1 MLSGLVLLPALAA
14 SLIAGTLTYHIQP
27 SAGSRLALEVEKT
40 GLLSGKKHLF
50 VFERYRGK
58 LLYDRES
65 PENSRVELAIDGT
78 SAVCKDTWVKPKD
91 LKKILDTA
99 LHEMMAVEQYP
110 ELRFSSSRVARRAG
124 EEFEVT
130 GTLTVRGISRPVTVT
145 VTMRPSSGE
154 VLLFAGKAVIKL
166 KDYGLKP
173 PSAAL
178 GAVGTKN
185 EMMVDF
191 LVTATLASPVAGK
204 D

>member
-1 MLSGLVLLPALAA
+1 MRSGLVLLPAITA
-14 SLIAGTLTYHIQP
+14 SLIAGTIAYDIQP
-27 SAGSRLALEVEKT
+27 AAGSRLALEVEKT

-65 PENSRVELAIDGT
+65 PVNTRVELTIDGT

-99 LHEMMAVEQYP
+99 LHEMLAVEQYP
-110 ELRFSSSRVARRAG
+110 ELQFSSSRVARRAR
-124 EEFEVT
+124 EEFEVA
-130 GTLTVRGISRPVTVT
+130 GTLTVRGISRPATVT
-145 VTMRPSSGE
+145 VTMQPSSGE
-154 VLLFAGKAVIKL
+154 VLMFAGKAVIKL

-178 GAVGTKN
+178 GTVGTKN

-191 LVTATLASPVAGK
+191 LVTATLPSPVANR